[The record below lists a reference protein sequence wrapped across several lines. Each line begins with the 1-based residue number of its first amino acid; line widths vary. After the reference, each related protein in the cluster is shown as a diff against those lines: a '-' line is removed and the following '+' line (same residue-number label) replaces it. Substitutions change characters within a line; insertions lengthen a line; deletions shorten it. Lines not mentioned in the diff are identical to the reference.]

1 MLAGRT
7 LFTAV
12 LVALL
17 AALPLAAHGHD
28 TLPPDW
34 CLEEDQEPE
43 IVMKFDFDGAQLRQ
57 VMDKCGVVDSHE
69 PYANAFATIGAYC
82 DVVAPSRSAKPVVLG
97 PSTFLSRDHHSA
109 YRMEHG
115 LKGACV
121 VCPAKRSR

>member
-1 MLAGRT
+1 MLACRP
-7 LFTAV
+7 LVATA

-17 AALPLAAHGHD
+17 AAVPGAAHAHD

-43 IVMKFDFDGAQLRQ
+43 VVVKFDFDGAQLRQ

-69 PYANAFATIGAYC
+69 PYTNALNTIGAYC
-82 DVVAPSRSAKPVVLG
+82 DVVAPSRSAKPIVLG

-121 VCPAKRSR
+121 VCPAGRGR